1 MCSVYITNYNEIR
14 SILIVIM
21 SIPLSQ
27 LKVEQAHKEFN
38 SLVDIVIAKYEQL
51 DSAEFRVVGN
61 LAFNAKS
68 AELDVLFTCMNQ
80 LYQKLNL
87 PMLAQLHRLPFFKHW
102 RTLFGSKFVQYVG
115 KQFG

>member
-51 DSAEFRVVGN
+51 DSAEFRVVGT

-80 LYQKLNL
+80 LCQKTEPANASTTSQTAILQALKNT
-87 PMLAQLHRLPFFKHW
+87 FW
-102 RTLFGSKFVQYVG
+102 I
-115 KQFG
+115 